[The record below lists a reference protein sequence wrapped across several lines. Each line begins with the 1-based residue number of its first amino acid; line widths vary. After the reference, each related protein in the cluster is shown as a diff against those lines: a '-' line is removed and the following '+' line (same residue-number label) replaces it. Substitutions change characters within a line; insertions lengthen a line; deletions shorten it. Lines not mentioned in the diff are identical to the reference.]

1 MTRIPIEDQVKA
13 IEREI
18 GYRARVYPRLVQSGR
33 MTANDARKQTLTMEA
48 VLETLQEVEKGSRLI

>member
-33 MTANDARKQTLTMEA
+33 MTANDARKQTLTMQA
-48 VLETLQEVEKGSRLI
+48 VLETLQGIAEKGRLI